1 MTSTV
6 PTDRATRVGSRGRA
20 WTITVLLI
28 VFMLI
33 NFGDKAV
40 LGLAAAPIMEELN
53 LTATQYGLASSAFY
67 LLFSVSSIVVGFV
80 ANRVSNR
87 LILLILAAVWA
98 LSQVS
103 VVMASGL
110 GLILV
115 SRIVLGAAEG
125 PANPLAV
132 NAVQR
137 WFPDQKRNLPT
148 SLINLGAALGVVT
161 LAPLLTWMITN
172 HGWRS
177 AFVLLAVIGAA
188 WCVVW
193 MIWGRDGDAGVAA
206 ASTTADSGEVLVASI
221 TRVPY
226 RRIFLSGTGIAV
238 FIAGFAAYWGLAQL
252 VAWVPLYLG
261 GPLQLGTTGSGLLVI
276 LPWLMGAIVIPVQ
289 GVVSDRLMQRGV
301 SSRGARVLL
310 SAVFMTIAAVSL
322 VGMIL
327 APAVPVKVALL
338 TVGFS
343 FATVQIAI
351 GMTLIAEITPL
362 SQRAASIATVTGVI
376 GLAGIIA
383 PALTGK
389 LVDAAGVA
397 APGGYNT
404 AFLIAAAL
412 FVVGALVL
420 VLLARPVR
428 DAARLTASATTAG

>member
-6 PTDRATRVGSRGRA
+6 PTDRSTRVGSRGRA

-67 LLFSVSSIVVGFV
+67 LLFSVSSVVVGFV

-87 LILLILAAVWA
+87 LILLILAAIWA

-110 GLILV
+110 GVILV

-193 MIWGRDGDAGVAA
+193 MIWGRDGDATVAA
-206 ASTTADSGEVLVASI
+206 ASTTADSGETLVASI
-221 TRVPY
+221 ARIPY
-226 RRIFLSGTGIAV
+226 RRIFFSGTGIAV
-238 FIAGFAAYWGLAQL
+238 FVAGFAAYWGLAQL

-261 GPLQLGTTGSGLLVI
+261 GALQLGTTGSGLLVI

-301 SSRGARVLL
+301 SSRGARALL

-362 SQRAASIATVTGVI
+362 TQRAASIATVTGVI

-412 FVVGALVL
+412 FVVGALAL